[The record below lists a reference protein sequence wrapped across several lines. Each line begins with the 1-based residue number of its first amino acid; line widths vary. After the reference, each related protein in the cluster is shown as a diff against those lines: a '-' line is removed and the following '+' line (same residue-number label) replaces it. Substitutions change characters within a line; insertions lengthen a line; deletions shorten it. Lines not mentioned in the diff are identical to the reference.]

1 MGFCD
6 CQHTEKGG
14 ISQAEGLIYFH
25 WKTLLFIFNCVN
37 QITWPLLLK
46 KVGEVHPLYIPRN
59 KDRGFIS
66 SSNNRPD
73 GLTGGQVGSLLLL
86 GQ

>member
-14 ISQAEGLIYFH
+14 ISQAEGLICFH
-25 WKTLLFIFNCVN
+25 WKTRMSLLFIFNCVN

-46 KVGEVHPLYIPRN
+46 KVGEMQPLYIPREI
-59 KDRGFIS
+59 KTEV
-66 SSNNRPD
+66 
-73 GLTGGQVGSLLLL
+73 L
-86 GQ
+86 